1 MIKVKNLTKTFIAKG
16 KVKTVFKNLSLKLET
31 GKSVA
36 LLGCNG
42 AGKSTLLQL
51 IGGIDYPDSGSIET
65 DRSISWPVGVAGGF
79 QGSLTARE
87 NVTFVSKIYTQNNK
101 ELIKEKVAMV
111 EDFAEIKEAFDRPF
125 KTYSKG
131 MRSRVTFG
139 LSLAFKFDVYLIDE
153 ITAAGDAR
161 FRNRCKNALDK
172 LRKKSDFIMVNH
184 NLYGLK
190 EHCDKALILHEGE
203 ILEYNDL
210 DEAISIH
217 KELMNYPELFE
228 EYKEAN
234 KKAILK
240 N

>member
-1 MIKVKNLTKTFIAKG
+1 MIEIKNLTKTYITKG
-16 KVKTVFKNLSLKLET
+16 KVKTVFKNLSLRLET

-51 IGGIDYPDSGSIET
+51 IGGIDYPDSGSIQT
-65 DRSISWPVGVAGGF
+65 DRSISWPVGISGGF

-87 NVTFVSKIYTQNNK
+87 NVTFVSKIYTGNDK
-101 ELIKEKVAMV
+101 DLIKEKVSLV
-111 EDFAEIKEAFDRPF
+111 EDFAEIGEAFDRPF

-131 MRSRVTFG
+131 MKSRVTFG

-161 FRNRCKNALDK
+161 FRNRCKKALDE
-172 LRKKSDFIMVNH
+172 LRRTSDFIMVNH

-190 EHCDKALILHEGE
+190 EHCDKALLLHEGKM
-203 ILEYNDL
+203 LEYSDL
-210 DEAISIH
+210 DKAISIH
-217 KELMNYPELFE
+217 RELMNNPELFE
-228 EYKEAN
+228 KYKKEN
-234 KKAILK
+234 LK
-240 N
+240 

>member
-1 MIKVKNLTKTFIAKG
+1 MIEIKNLTKTYMTKG
-16 KVKTVFKNLSLKLET
+16 KVKTVFKNLSFKLET

-51 IGGIDYPDSGSIET
+51 IGGIDYPDSGTIHT
-65 DRSISWPVGVAGGF
+65 DRSISWPVGISGGF

-87 NVTFVSKIYTQNNK
+87 NVTFVSKIYTKNDK
-101 ELIKEKVAMV
+101 ELIKEKVSLV
-111 EDFAEIKEAFDRPF
+111 EDFAEIGEAFDRPF

-131 MRSRVTFG
+131 MKSRVTFG

-161 FRNRCKNALDK
+161 FRNRCKKALDE
-172 LRKKSDFIMVNH
+172 LRKTSDFIMVNH

-190 EHCDKALILHEGE
+190 EHCDKALVLHEGE
-203 ILEYNDL
+203 MLEYSDL

-217 KELMNYPELFE
+217 KKLMNDPELFE
-228 EYKEAN
+228 KYKKEN
-234 KKAILK
+234 LK
-240 N
+240 

>member
-1 MIKVKNLTKTFIAKG
+1 MIKIKNLTKTFFNNG
-16 KVKTVFKNLSLKLET
+16 KVNTVLKNISFNLET

-51 IGGIDYPDSGSIET
+51 IGGLDFPDSGTIES
-65 DRSISWPVGVAGGF
+65 DRTISWPVGLAGGF

-87 NVTFVSKIYTQNNK
+87 NVTFVSKIYTNNNK
-101 ELIKEKVAMV
+101 ELVKEKVKQV
-111 EDFAEIKEAFDRPF
+111 EEFSEIGEAFDRPF

-161 FRNRCKNALDK
+161 FRNRCKKALEK
-172 LRKKSDFIMVNH
+172 LNENSDFIMVNH

-190 EHCDKALILHEGE
+190 AHCDSALILHEGN
-203 ILEYNDL
+203 LLQLNDL
-210 DEAISIH
+210 DKAIDIH
-217 KELMNYPELFE
+217 KKLMNSPQLFE
-228 EYKEAN
+228 KFR
-234 KKAILK
+234 LK
-240 N
+240 YGSKP

>member
-1 MIKVKNLTKTFIAKG
+1 MIEIKNITKTYMTKG
-16 KVKTVFKNLSLKLET
+16 KAKTVFKNLSFKLET

-51 IGGIDYPDSGSIET
+51 IGGIDFPDSGSIET
-65 DRSISWPVGVAGGF
+65 DRSISWPVGISGGF
-79 QGSLTARE
+79 QGSLSARE
-87 NVTFVSKIYTQNNK
+87 NVTFVSKIYTKNNK
-101 ELIKEKVAMV
+101 ELIKEKVSLV
-111 EDFAEIKEAFDRPF
+111 EDFAEIGEAFDRPF

-131 MRSRVTFG
+131 MKSRVTFG

-161 FRNRCKNALDK
+161 FRNRCKKALDE
-172 LRKKSDFIMVNH
+172 LRKTSDFIMVNH

-190 EHCDKALILHEGE
+190 EHCDKALVLHEGE
-203 ILEYNDL
+203 MLEYNEL

-217 KELMNYPELFE
+217 KELMNNPELFE
-228 EYKEAN
+228 KYKKEN
-234 KKAILK
+234 LK
-240 N
+240 